1 MNFERLGRFG
11 VIMTQSSDD
20 SYQFSDERTHK
31 QVIALRKDLNM
42 RKGKMVAQG
51 SHASMRAALCRG
63 QVVGEELRIPLDS
76 DLGPWLLGR
85 FTKVCV
91 HVTGEAALFDIFNRA
106 KEAGLP
112 CALIQDS
119 GLTEFNGIP
128 TYTCVAVGPAL
139 KEAVDRITGE
149 LPLL

>member
-1 MNFERLGRFG
+1 MSQL
-11 VIMTQSSDD
+11 SAD
-20 SYQFSDERTHK
+20 SYQHSEERTHK
-31 QVIALRKDLNM
+31 QVIVIRKDLNM

-63 QVVGEELRIPLDS
+63 QVVGNELRIPLDA

-91 HVTGEAALFDIFNRA
+91 HVPDEAALFDVFNRA
-106 KEAGLP
+106 KEAGIP

-128 TYTCVAVGPAL
+128 TYTSVAVGPAL